1 MIYTKTI
8 PAHPADFADF
18 PDGLHPDIRAYLA
31 SHNIPCLYTHQA
43 ELFEYFGLREAL
55 HPVSAGYAEDERL
68 AMDFLE
74 KMCAFCR
81 RMGDGGY
88 GQSERRFGNRC
99 GGVPGLRAET
109 VSESIR

>member
-55 HPVSAGYAEDERL
+55 PPVSAKRCARSADEW
-68 AMDFLE
+68 AMGGSGPGKADDAPCLE
-74 KMCAFCR
+74 GA
-81 RMGDGGY
+81 
-88 GQSERRFGNRC
+88 
-99 GGVPGLRAET
+99 
-109 VSESIR
+109 

>member
-1 MIYTKTI
+1 MRGEKANDIRALVIYTKTI

-18 PDGLHPDIRAYLA
+18 PGGLHPDIRAYLA

-81 RMGDGGY
+81 RMGDGGS
-88 GQSERRFGNRC
+88 G
-99 GGVPGLRAET
+99 PGKADDAPCLEGA
-109 VSESIR
+109 

>member
-1 MIYTKTI
+1 MRGEKANDIRALVIYTKTI

-18 PDGLHPDIRAYLA
+18 PGGLHPDIRAYLA

-68 AMDFLE
+68 AMDFME

-81 RMGDGGY
+81 RMGDG
-88 GQSERRFGNRC
+88 E
-99 GGVPGLRAET
+99 LRT
-109 VSESIR
+109 G